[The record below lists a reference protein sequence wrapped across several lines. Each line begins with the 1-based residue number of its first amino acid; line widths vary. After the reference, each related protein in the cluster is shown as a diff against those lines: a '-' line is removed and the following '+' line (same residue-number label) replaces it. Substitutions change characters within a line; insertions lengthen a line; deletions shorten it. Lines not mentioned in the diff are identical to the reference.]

1 MLMQQCLPL
10 SDLSEFFILIL
21 STIIEIGKFQFQELG
36 MDIIPFLWS
45 TNEVHEH
52 AFGMT
57 E

>member
-1 MLMQQCLPL
+1 MQQCLPL
-10 SDLSEFFILIL
+10 SNLSEFFILIL